1 MNGLLGSSVDN
12 NTSGAKYKMVPHIVL
27 RRVLSLLVVMVPKSV
42 TIMCPD
48 SVMRMFSG
56 FRSR

>member
-1 MNGLLGSSVDN
+1 MKS